1 MGLVSPILDD
11 RTYQEL
17 RDELVARIPVHT
29 PAWTDHNESDPG
41 IALLELFA
49 HLGESVLYRLNQ
61 LPETVRIEFLRLLG
75 VRRRPAVP
83 AQVLL
88 AAGTDAPAGVA
99 VPRQTAAAAGSLVF
113 ETTGATHVWP
123 VTCVAVGKTEAPK
136 APVGDVAEADRRDDA
151 RARVGLQ
158 PGDPAVFYESTQ
170 VAADP
175 LAPDAV
181 PLDVAL
187 TVDEALWIAVL
198 RTATTDLRAL
208 GGRSLFVGFAFDEL
222 IERPFDLEDLDD
234 DDSAAV
240 FDAGTLTADPPPML
254 WRLWQGPG
262 RGFAT
267 LDVGDDSTRGLVTT
281 GVVEVELPPQ
291 LPVLDP
297 GAATPGDLESP
308 PPLTDEEQA
317 ASVVAWLQV
326 SRPRTEHLTDPV
338 GKIRW
343 VALNA
348 VLAEH
353 ARTASP
359 EQLGS
364 GTGDT
369 DQRYPLTKHP
379 VLPGSTRLQVAEPD
393 GLRDWV
399 EVDTYLVSGPED
411 RHFTVD
417 HDSGA
422 VIFDGRKLPQ
432 LGERIQVTAYR
443 YGGGAAGNVAAGS
456 ITRFQGVGG
465 VDVSNP
471 LPATGGADAAG
482 LDEAMDEIPA
492 EVHRRDRCVTAEDF
506 REMALRVSGVGRAE
520 TLMLLH
526 PENPSVEAAGVVS
539 VVVLPVRDLSTPQ
552 APLPGYDLLRRV
564 AAYLDV
570 RRLATT
576 ELYVVPPTYVPIA
589 FSIGLAVRT
598 GYQVD
603 AVRGWVDQILRQY
616 LAALPPAGPDG
627 AGWTLGRTVRAAELE
642 AVAVQVEGVEFVEGS
657 SLARVVD
664 DEVVPTSEIGLARWE
679 LPELTSLTV
688 VRGAALAPGAPYEAD
703 GPDDV
708 LVPLPP
714 DVC

>member
-29 PAWTDHNESDPG
+29 PEWTDHNESDPG

-83 AQVLL
+83 AKVLL
-88 AAGTDAPAGVA
+88 AAATDVPRGVA
-99 VPRQTAAAAGSLVF
+99 VPRAAEASAGSLVF
-113 ETTGATHVWP
+113 ETTGATQVWP
-123 VTCVAVGKTEAPK
+123 LTCLAVGKTK
-136 APVGDVAEADRRDDA
+136 APEPVGGDRAEIDRRNDA

-158 PGDPAVFYESTQ
+158 PGDPAVFYETTQ
-170 VAADP
+170 VALDP
-175 LAPDAV
+175 AAPDAV
-181 PLDVAL
+181 TLDVKA
-187 TVDEALWIAVL
+187 TVDEALWVAVL
-198 RTATTDLRAL
+198 RTEATDLAAL
-208 GGRSLFVGFAFDEL
+208 GGRSLFVGFAFDERVP
-222 IERPFDLEDLDD
+222 RPFALQALAQAD
-234 DDSAAV
+234 AKV
-240 FDAGTLTADPPPML
+240 FDAGELTEDPPPML

-262 RGFAT
+262 RGFTT

-297 GAATPGDLESP
+297 TAANPGDLESP
-308 PPLTDEEQA
+308 PPLTDEEQS

-326 SRPRTEHLTDPV
+326 RRPRTEHLTDPV
-338 GKIRW
+338 RKVRW
-343 VALNA
+343 VGLNA

-359 EQLGS
+359 EQLGA
-364 GTGDT
+364 GTGDS
-369 DQRYPLTKHP
+369 DQRYPLTKSP
-379 VLPGSTRLQVAEPD
+379 VLPGTTRLQVAEP
-393 GLRDWV
+393 GGWRDWT

-411 RHFTVD
+411 RHYTVD

-422 VIFDGRKLPQ
+422 VVFSGARVPQ
-432 LGERIQVTAYR
+432 LGEQIQVTSYR
-443 YGGGAAGNVAAGS
+443 YGGGTAGNVVAAS
-456 ITRFQGVGG
+456 VARFSGVGG
-465 VDVSNP
+465 VEVTNP
-471 LPATGGADAAG
+471 LPAAGGADAAG
-482 LDEAMDEIPA
+482 LDEAMDEIPT

-506 REMALRVSGVGRAE
+506 REMAMRVSGVGRAE
-520 TLMLLH
+520 TLMLLD
-526 PENPSVEAAGVVS
+526 PKNPAVEAAGVVS
-539 VVVLPVRDLSTPQ
+539 VVLLPVMDLSSPL

-576 ELYVVPPTYVPIA
+576 ELYVVPPTYVPVA
-589 FSIGLAVRT
+589 LSVGLSVRP

-603 AVRGWVDQILRQY
+603 AVRGWVEQILRQY
-616 LAALPPAGPDG
+616 LAALPPDGPDG
-627 AGWTLGRTVRAAELE
+627 GGWTLGRTVRAAELE
-642 AVAVQVEGVEFVEGS
+642 AVAVQVEGVEYVVGS
-657 SLARVVD
+657 ALARLEGDEADPV
-664 DEVVPTSEIGLARWE
+664 DEVRLERWE
-679 LPELTSLTV
+679 LPELASLTV
-688 VRGAALAPGAPYEAD
+688 VAGAPLAPGAPYEVA
-703 GPDDV
+703 GPEDV